1 MQKYPSIAK
10 FYEITYI
17 RDEED
22 PNKMKRVE
30 WNIKDFAAIDDNL
43 WPNFVP
49 NGKPS
54 PQWQIEKSN
63 WMIS

>member
-43 WPNFVP
+43 
-49 NGKPS
+49 
-54 PQWQIEKSN
+54 
-63 WMIS
+63 